1 MWMYALFVVY
11 LYKHSHARQ
20 MVLAS
25 QSLEVFKRREAL
37 KQTSDTI

>member
-20 MVLAS
+20 MARPAERSGARCGV
-25 QSLEVFKRREAL
+25 
-37 KQTSDTI
+37 